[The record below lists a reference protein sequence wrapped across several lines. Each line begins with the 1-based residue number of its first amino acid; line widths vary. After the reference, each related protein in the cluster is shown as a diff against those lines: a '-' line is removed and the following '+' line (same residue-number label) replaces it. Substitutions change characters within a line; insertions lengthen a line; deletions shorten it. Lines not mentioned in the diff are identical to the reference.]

1 MKIRHLT
8 LLLLLASAVFT
19 SSAMA
24 DTFPPN
30 SNTPLGP
37 GFHLDTSH
45 ATGPLGLI
53 DPCWFI
59 GITGSTL
66 PAVQNIDLSDATHPV
81 LSSILSAPDPTDTQD
96 FQLYLGWVDP
106 AHPSTEFSFD
116 VPSGMPRQN
125 PDGTYDIAFTASTL
139 GTTTGPTF
147 TGLFHLDVGDG
158 SVTRWDVITPPD
170 PAYGSAFEIDFSV
183 TPGGSPTVP
192 SDPDLTFS
200 STQSFDGATVPL
212 SFTLAPTPEPT
223 SSLLLGIGLIG
234 LFRKR
239 PRSR

>member
-1 MKIRHLT
+1 MKIQHLA
-8 LLLLLASAVFT
+8 LPLLLALAVFT
-19 SSAMA
+19 SFGMA
-24 DTFPPN
+24 DTLPPN

-45 ATGPLGLI
+45 PIGPPGLI

-66 PAVQNIDLSDATHPV
+66 PAVQRIDVSDTTHPV
-81 LSSILSAPDPTDTQD
+81 LSSILSPPDPNDTQD

-116 VPSGMPRQN
+116 VPSGMPRPN
-125 PDGTYDIAFTASTL
+125 PDGTYDIAFTASAL
-139 GTTTGPTF
+139 GINAGPSF
-147 TGLFHLDVGDG
+147 SALFHLDVGDG
-158 SVTRWDVITPPD
+158 SVTRWDVVTPPN
-170 PAYGSAFEIDFSV
+170 PTYGSAFEIDFSV
-183 TPGGSPTVP
+183 TPGGSPNVP
-192 SDPDLTFS
+192 LDPDLTFS
-200 STQSFDGATVPL
+200 STESFDGATLPL
-212 SFTLAPTPEPT
+212 SFTMAPTPEPT

-234 LFRKR
+234 LLRKR